1 MYILYYILAYYGR
14 SASSTLSRPRLALF
28 ERFEIIE
35 VTFITFIIQLLLN
48 FTDGKTILSR
58 SLR

>member
-14 SASSTLSRPRLALF
+14 SVSSTLSRPRLALF

>member
-1 MYILYYILAYYGR
+1 MYILYYILAYYAR
-14 SASSTLSRPRLALF
+14 SASSTLFRPRLALF

>member
-1 MYILYYILAYYGR
+1 MYILYYILAYYAR